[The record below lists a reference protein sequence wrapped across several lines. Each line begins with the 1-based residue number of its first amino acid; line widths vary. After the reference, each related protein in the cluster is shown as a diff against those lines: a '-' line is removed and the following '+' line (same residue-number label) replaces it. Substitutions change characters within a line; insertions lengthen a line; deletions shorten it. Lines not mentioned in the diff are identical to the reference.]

1 MIGWTNYWL
10 VVPSPKYWWLWI
22 IIANKWKHSKQ
33 FYYVALLLIYTYS
46 HIISDLW
53 QLGHIK
59 SSNYWLTCPLSPM
72 IKRWTSPSTSIK
84 SPFSIIF
91 PHFSMAKTTCFSWFL
106 TKIIPFRLGNSPG
119 YPRPPWVPAAWPA
132 LPDAPT
138 TPSSRS
144 HCAAWEADGRRYRAL
159 AWCNLEKRR
168 YLWFMMGNIY
178 GYEDHNDY
186 DSMVNEYQRG

>member
-1 MIGWTNYWL
+1 MSL
-10 VVPSPKYWWLWI
+10 
-22 IIANKWKHSKQ
+22 
-33 FYYVALLLIYTYS
+33 YYLYILIYTYS
-46 HIISDLW
+46 HIISHLW

-59 SSNYWLTCPLSPM
+59 SSNYWLTCPLSPI

-106 TKIIPFRLGNSPG
+106 PTKILPFRLGNSPG

-138 TPSSRS
+138 TPWRS
-144 HCAAWEADGRRYRAL
+144 HCAAWEADGRGYRASQL
-159 AWCNLEKRR
+159 AQLGEAKISMVYDGK
-168 YLWFMMGNIY
+168 YLWVWG
-178 GYEDHNDY
+178 
-186 DSMVNEYQRG
+186 Q